1 MNFIKQ
7 IQLKARIRY
16 IKIMHWEYWPF
27 NIVYIPIFIYWLY
40 LSIKSRSFFFFSTSN
55 PSIKNAG
62 FLMESKNA
70 IYETM
75 SENLYPRTIFI
86 NENKDI
92 NLLINQIE
100 ANGIQFPFIVKPD
113 TGMRGLKVK
122 LLNSFD
128 ELNTYHSNATF
139 SYLIQEYIGYENEVG
154 IFYIRYPGEK
164 SGMITGIVGKE
175 FLTITGDGISTI
187 ETLIK
192 KNDRHLLQ
200 LNNLRVVYGNTLKKI
215 LSLNEKYN
223 LVPYGNH
230 SRGSKFI
237 DLSNLIDEQLS
248 STINSICESIPDFYY
263 GRLDIKYKNWED
275 LKQGKNFSI
284 IEVNGAGSEPTH
296 IYDPKHS
303 IFYAWKEIKMHCK
316 FLYDISIAN
325 KKIRGLKFMTTK
337 EGIKMLQENKK
348 QVARLN

>member
-1 MNFIKQ
+1 
-7 IQLKARIRY
+7 
-16 IKIMHWEYWPF
+16 
-27 NIVYIPIFIYWLY
+27 
-40 LSIKSRSFFFFSTSN
+40 
-55 PSIKNAG
+55 
-62 FLMESKNA
+62 MESKNA

-75 SENLYPRTIFI
+75 SEKLYPRTIFI
-86 NENKDI
+86 NPIKDI
-92 NLLINQIE
+92 NLLINKLE
-100 ANGIQFPFIVKPD
+100 SKEIQFPFIVKPD

-128 ELNTYHSNATF
+128 ELITYHSNATF

-154 IFYIRYPGEK
+154 IFYIKYPGQK

-192 KNDRHLLQ
+192 ENDRHLLQ
-200 LNNLRVVYGNTLKKI
+200 LNNLSVIYGNTLNKI
-215 LSLNEKYN
+215 LPLNEKYT

-237 DLSNLIDEQLS
+237 DLSDLIDEQLS
-248 STINSICESIPDFYY
+248 STINLICESIPDFYY

-303 IFYAWKEIKMHCK
+303 IFYAWKEIKLHCK
-316 FLYDISIAN
+316 MLYDISIAN
-325 KKIRGLKFMTTK
+325 KKLRGLAFMTTR

-348 QVARLN
+348 QVARLK